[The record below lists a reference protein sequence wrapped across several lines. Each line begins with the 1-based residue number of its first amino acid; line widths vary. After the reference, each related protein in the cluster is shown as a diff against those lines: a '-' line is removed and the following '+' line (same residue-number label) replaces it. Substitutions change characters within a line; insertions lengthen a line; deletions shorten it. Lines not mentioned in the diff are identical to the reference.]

1 MARTGTNRG
10 RYIVVTEEW
19 RFERVQW
26 ASLARMTGMR
36 AALLVPFLTFVL
48 WSSVTLIAQEAPAG
62 EELPAGE
69 QPQET
74 YGHSRH
80 GETFDEGPRSAAY
93 LMKGLGDAVH
103 FPVAGLSE
111 EAQKFFDQGITQ
123 QHGFWH
129 FEAERSFRQVAL
141 LHPDCAMAYWGMAR
155 ANDEH
160 AERAA
165 GFLASALQR
174 SKNAPKR
181 EQAWIDAWAAYYQ
194 IDAKLRKELQSGD
207 KKRIEIATKA
217 IVAKTKDRK
226 KELLDKLDKKLLKDL
241 GTIVFD
247 YPDDTEA
254 KAFLAIQNWL
264 AYRWGGGVQIVS
276 HTAIN
281 ALLDQVFAKQP
292 LHPAHHYRI
301 HLWDREDARRALDS
315 AAKNGF
321 SAPAIAHQWHMP
333 GHIYAKLNRHFDA
346 AWQQEASGRA
356 DHAHMMRD
364 GVMPFLIHNYGH
376 NQEWMARSMAHSGRT
391 DEALRIAMNLA
402 ELPRH
407 PKHNKI
413 ASGGSIAAYGQKRLV
428 QICEDHGLW
437 QRAIDLVDK
446 GFLERSDEISSEVQR
461 LGLLGRAYYRL
472 GRKDDATRIVAE
484 VGQLL
489 AKART
494 RRAAA
499 IDEAEAKAY
508 SERKQRKD
516 MLDAVADAGRNPTNS
531 VQSVLSLQ
539 RELNAERLLA
549 EGDAKAALKEIDGVR
564 GVPMPLM
571 AGLRVAAGETKKAI
585 EQLEKENKRNPNRA
599 ATMVALAKAYQ
610 ANGPESEP
618 ELRELAFE
626 LAEICEDNYLA
637 HAGIPA
643 NTGKPGPGLRLIVP
657 GDGDPLFPDVRHGKG
672 FGKRPSLSSIGP
684 RCWAPVANPGFD
696 LASAATDGVIRYGT
710 DNAGMALNAD
720 GSVTLRGVADG
731 VLPETGRAK
740 LVVFYLGFGC
750 LHCVEQL
757 HLLRPAHAKFAE
769 LGVDIVAIGSD
780 TAANIHAAS
789 LDLPAAERMPF
800 PMLADKKLAAFK
812 AWRCHDDFE
821 NMPLH
826 GTFLVDAKG
835 RVRWQDIS
843 YEPFTEIDWLLKESR
858 RLLALPVVAAS
869 R

>member
-1 MARTGTNRG
+1 MLAVTRRWILVTG
-10 RYIVVTEEW
+10 IS
-19 RFERVQW
+19 
-26 ASLARMTGMR
+26 SLA
-36 AALLVPFLTFVL
+36 AVP
-48 WSSVTLIAQEAPAG
+48 AQEASAPSGSVGDAVSSSG
-62 EELPAGE
+62 QLE
-69 QPQET
+69 ET

-93 LMKGLGDAVH
+93 LMPGLGNAVN
-103 FPVAGLSE
+103 FPVEGISA
-111 EAQKFFDQGITQ
+111 EAQKFFNQGITQ

-141 LHPDCAMAYWGMAR
+141 LHPECAMAYWGMAR

-165 GFLASALQR
+165 GFLASAVQR
-174 SKNAPKR
+174 SKDAPKR

-194 IDAKLRKELQSGD
+194 IGAKQREELQSGD
-207 KKRIEIATKA
+207 KKRIEAA
-217 IVAKTKDRK
+217 IKEVVEKNKDRK
-226 KELLDKLDKKLLKDL
+226 KDLLNKLDKKLLKDL

-276 HTAIN
+276 HTAVN

-315 AAKNGF
+315 AKKNGF

-333 GHIYAKLNRHFDA
+333 GHIYSKLHRHYDA

-376 NQEWMARSMAHSGRT
+376 NQEWMARSLAHSGRI
-391 DEALRIAMNLA
+391 DVALRIAMNLA

-407 PKHNKI
+407 PEHNQI
-413 ASGGSIAAYGQKRLV
+413 TSGGTIAAYGQKRLV

-437 QRAIDLVDK
+437 QRAIELVDQ
-446 GFLERSDEISSEVQR
+446 GFLEASDEVASEVER

-472 GRKDDATRIVAE
+472 GRQEDAARIVAE
-484 VGQLL
+484 VDQLL
-489 AKART
+489 ITARA

-499 IDEAEAKAY
+499 IDEAEEQAY
-508 SERKQRKD
+508 SERKKRHE
-516 MLDAVADAGRNPTNS
+516 MTEAIADAGRRPTNS
-531 VQSVLSLQ
+531 VQSILSLQ

-549 EGDAKAALKEIDGVR
+549 EGDAKAALKEMDGVR
-564 GVPMPLM
+564 GIPMPLM

-585 EQLEKENKRNPNRA
+585 EQLEKANKNNPNRA

-610 ANGPESEP
+610 AHGSESEAK
-618 ELRELAFE
+618 LRQLVSD
-626 LAEICEDNYLA
+626 LAEVAGSDFLA
-637 HAGIPA
+637 KAGISRTA
-643 NTGKPGPGLRLIVP
+643 
-657 GDGDPLFPDVRHGKG
+657 DDEPLFSDVRHGPD
-672 FGKRPSLSSIGP
+672 FGDRPSLQDIGP

-696 LASAATDGVIRYGT
+696 LASAATDGVIAYG
-710 DNAGMALNAD
+710 NKKAAMALDPD
-720 GSVTLRGVADG
+720 GSMTLRGGGGEGRHEA
-731 VLPETGRAK
+731 GRAK

-757 HLLRPAHAKFAE
+757 HLLRPAYAQFAE
-769 LGVDIVAIGSD
+769 MGVDIVAIGSD
-780 TAANIHAAS
+780 TAPNIHQAS
-789 LDLPAAERMPF
+789 LDLPAAERIPF
-800 PMLADKKLAAFK
+800 PMLADPKLEAFK

-826 GTFLVDAKG
+826 GTFLVDRDG
-835 RVRWQDIS
+835 RIRWQDIS
-843 YEPFTEIDWLLKESR
+843 YEPFVEVDWLLEESR
-858 RLLALPVVAAS
+858 RLLALPFVEAK

>member
-1 MARTGTNRG
+1 M
-10 RYIVVTEEW
+10 
-19 RFERVQW
+19 RV
-26 ASLARMTGMR
+26 
-36 AALLVPFLTFVL
+36 ALLVPFLASAVLMSFV
-48 WSSVTLIAQEAPAG
+48 VRAQEVTQSG
-62 EELPAGE
+62 EE
-69 QPQET
+69 QQDT

-93 LMKGLGDAVH
+93 LMPGLGDAVH
-103 FPVAGLSE
+103 FPVVGLSA
-111 EAQKFFDQGITQ
+111 EAQKFFNQGVTQ

-141 LHPDCAMAYWGMAR
+141 LHPECAMAYWGMAR

-165 GFLASALQR
+165 GFLASAVQC
-174 SKNAPKR
+174 SKDAPKR

-194 IDAKLRKELQSGD
+194 IDAKQRKELQSAD
-207 KKRIEIATKA
+207 KQRVEAAVTSVVDKN
-217 IVAKTKDRK
+217 KDRK
-226 KELLDKLDKKLLKDL
+226 NDLLNKLDKKLLKDL

-247 YPDDTEA
+247 YPEDSEA
-254 KAFLAIQNWL
+254 KAFLVIQNWL

-276 HTAIN
+276 HTAVN
-281 ALLDQVFAKQP
+281 ALLDQVFAKHP
-292 LHPAHHYRI
+292 MHPAHHYRI
-301 HLWDREDARRALDS
+301 HLWDREDGRRALDS
-315 AAKNGF
+315 ASKNGF

-333 GHIYAKLNRHFDA
+333 GHIYAKLNRHYDA

-407 PKHNKI
+407 PEYNQI
-413 ASGGSIAAYGQKRLV
+413 TSGGSIAGYGQKRLV

-437 QRAIDLVDK
+437 QRAIDLVDQ
-446 GFLERSDEISSEVQR
+446 GFIERSDEISSEVQR

-472 GRKDDATRIVAE
+472 DRKGDATRIVAE

-489 AKART
+489 ARARAQRATAVDKAEET
-494 RRAAA
+494 AF
-499 IDEAEAKAY
+499 
-508 SERKQRKD
+508 SERKKRDD
-516 MLDAVADAGRNPTNS
+516 MLAAVTDAGRKPTSS

-539 RELNAERLLA
+539 RELNGERLLA
-549 EGDAKAALKEIDGVR
+549 AGDAKAALKEVDGVR
-564 GVPMPLM
+564 GIPMPLM

-585 EQLEKENKRNPNRA
+585 EQLEKANKRNPNRA
-599 ATMVALAKAYQ
+599 ATMVALAKAYE
-610 ANGPESEP
+610 AHGPESKP
-618 ELRELAFE
+618 KLRDLVLA
-626 LAEICEDNYLA
+626 LAEISDGDFLTSVGYPPNQ
-637 HAGIPA
+637 
-643 NTGKPGPGLRLIVP
+643 KPGPGLRLKVP
-657 GDGDPLFPDVRHGKG
+657 GDDNVLFPDVRHGDD
-672 FGKRPSLSSIGP
+672 FGDRPSLKSIGP

-696 LASAATDGVIRYGT
+696 LASAATDGVIAYG
-710 DNAGMALNAD
+710 NKKAAMALNAD
-720 GSVTLRGVADG
+720 GSVILRGAAAGDHT
-731 VLPETGRAK
+731 ETGRAK

-757 HLLRPAHAKFAE
+757 HLLRPAHAQFAE

-780 TAANIHAAS
+780 TAPNIHQAS

-800 PMLADKKLAAFK
+800 PMLADPKLKAFK

-826 GTFLVDAKG
+826 GTFLIDAKG

-843 YEPFTEIDWLLKESR
+843 YEPFTKIDWLLKESR
-858 RLLALPVVAAS
+858 RLLALPVVAAT

>member
-1 MARTGTNRG
+1 M
-10 RYIVVTEEW
+10 
-19 RFERVQW
+19 RV
-26 ASLARMTGMR
+26 
-36 AALLVPFLTFVL
+36 ALLVPFLASAVL
-48 WSSVTLIAQEAPAG
+48 SSSYLLAQEGGVVPVEG
-62 EELPAGE
+62 DE
-69 QPQET
+69 QLET

-80 GETFDEGPRSAAY
+80 GETFDEGPRSAAS
-93 LMKGLGDAVH
+93 LMPGLGDAVH
-103 FPVAGLSE
+103 FPVAGISA
-111 EAQKFFDQGITQ
+111 EAQKFFNQGVTQ

-141 LHPDCAMAYWGMAR
+141 LHPECAMAYWGMAR

-165 GFLASALQR
+165 GFLASAVQR
-174 SKNAPKR
+174 SKDAPKR

-194 IDAKLRKELQSGD
+194 IDAKQREELRSGD
-207 KKRIEIATKA
+207 KKRIEVATKA
-217 IVAKTKDRK
+217 IVEKAKARK

-247 YPDDTEA
+247 YPEDIEA

-276 HTAIN
+276 HTAVN
-281 ALLDQVFAKQP
+281 AILDQVFAVQP

-301 HLWDREDARRALDS
+301 HLWDREDGRRALDS
-315 AAKNGF
+315 ASKNGF

-346 AWQQEASGRA
+346 SWQQEASGRA

-376 NQEWMARSMAHSGRT
+376 NQEWMARSMSHSGRT

-407 PKHNKI
+407 PDYNQI
-413 ASGGSIAAYGQKRLV
+413 TGGGSIAGYGQKRLV

-446 GFLERSDEISSEVQR
+446 GFLERSDEVSSEVER

-472 GRKDDATRIVAE
+472 GRKDDATRTVAE

-489 AKART
+489 AKARAK
-494 RRAAA
+494 RATA
-499 IDEAEAKAY
+499 IDEAEEKAY
-508 SERKQRKD
+508 TERKK
-516 MLDAVADAGRNPTNS
+516 RNEMTTAIATASRRPNNA

-549 EGDAKAALKEIDGVR
+549 EGDAKAALKEVDGVR
-564 GVPMPLM
+564 GIPMPLM

-585 EQLEKENKRNPNRA
+585 EQLEKENKKNPNRA
-599 ATMVALAKAYQ
+599 ATMVALAKAYE
-610 ANGPESEP
+610 AHGAESKP
-618 ELRELAFE
+618 ELRELV
-626 LAEICEDNYLA
+626 LALA
-637 HAGIPA
+637 KIAEGDFLTSVGYPP
-643 NTGKPGPGLRLIVP
+643 NQKTGLGLRLTVP
-657 GDGDPLFPDVRHGKG
+657 NDDNPLFPDTRHGDG

-696 LASAATDGVIRYGT
+696 LASAAINGVIAYG
-710 DNAGMALNAD
+710 NKKAAMALNAD
-720 GSVTLRGVADG
+720 GSVVLRGGAAG
-731 VLPETGRAK
+731 ERTETGRAK

-757 HLLRPAHAKFAE
+757 HLLRPAQAQFAE

-780 TAANIHAAS
+780 TAPNIHQAS

-800 PMLADKKLAAFK
+800 PMLADPKLKAFK

-826 GTFLVDAKG
+826 GTFLIDAKG
-835 RVRWQDIS
+835 RIRWQDIS
-843 YEPFTEIDWLLKESR
+843 YEPFTKIDWLVNESR
-858 RLLALPVVAAS
+858 RLLALPMVDAA

>member
-1 MARTGTNRG
+1 MRVAR
-10 RYIVVTEEW
+10 
-19 RFERVQW
+19 
-26 ASLARMTGMR
+26 
-36 AALLVPFLTFVL
+36 LVPFLASAVL
-48 WSSVTLIAQEAPAG
+48 LSTVVRAQEGAVLPEEG
-62 EELPAGE
+62 EG
-69 QPQET
+69 QRET

-80 GETFDEGPRSAAY
+80 GETFNEGPRSAAY
-93 LMKGLGDAVH
+93 LMPGLGNAVH
-103 FPVAGLSE
+103 FPVEGISA
-111 EAQKFFDQGITQ
+111 EAQKFFNQGITQ

-141 LHPDCAMAYWGMAR
+141 LHPECAMAYWGMAR

-165 GFLASALQR
+165 GFAANAVQR
-174 SKNAPKR
+174 SKDAPVR

-194 IDAKLRKELQSGD
+194 IDAKQRKELQSGD
-207 KKRIEIATKA
+207 KLRIEVATKA
-217 IVAKTKDRK
+217 IVEKNKERK
-226 KELLDKLDKKLLKDL
+226 KDLLNKLDKKLLKEL

-247 YPDDTEA
+247 YPNDTEA

-276 HTAIN
+276 HTAVN

-301 HLWDREDARRALDS
+301 HLWDREDGRRALDS

-321 SAPAIAHQWHMP
+321 TAPAIAHQWHMP
-333 GHIYAKLNRHFDA
+333 GHIYAKLNRHYDA

-407 PKHNKI
+407 PEYNQI
-413 ASGGSIAAYGQKRLV
+413 TSGGSIAGYGQKRLV

-437 QRAIDLVDK
+437 QRAIDLVDQ
-446 GFLERSDEISSEVQR
+446 GFLEKSDEISSEVQR
-461 LGLLGRAYYRL
+461 LCLLGRAYYRL
-472 GRKDDATRIVAE
+472 DRKDDATRIVAE

-489 AKART
+489 AKARAH
-494 RRAAA
+494 RATA
-499 IDEAEAKAY
+499 IDKAEETAF
-508 SERKQRKD
+508 SERKKRDD
-516 MLDAVADAGRNPTNS
+516 MLAAVADAGRKPTSS

-539 RELNAERLLA
+539 RELNGERMLA
-549 EGDAKAALKEIDGVR
+549 EGDAKAALKEVDGVR
-564 GVPMPLM
+564 GIPMPLM

-585 EQLEKENKRNPNRA
+585 EQLEKANKKSPNRA
-599 ATMVALAKAYQ
+599 ATMVALARAYA
-610 ANGPESEP
+610 ANGPESKP
-618 ELRELAFE
+618 ALRELVLE
-626 LAEICEDNYLA
+626 LAELCADDYMA
-637 HAGIPA
+637 QVGIPVDH
-643 NTGKPGPGLRLIVP
+643 GKPGPGLRLKVP
-657 GDGDPLFPDVRHGKG
+657 GDDEPLFPQVYHGEG
-672 FGKRPSLSSIGP
+672 FGERPRLESIGP
-684 RCWAPVANPGFD
+684 RCWAPVPNPGFD
-696 LASAATDGVIRYGT
+696 LASAAIDGVITYG
-710 DNAGMALNAD
+710 NAKAGMALNAD
-720 GSVTLRGVADG
+720 GSVILRGGANGLVT
-731 VLPETGRAK
+731 ETGRAK

-757 HLLRPAHAKFAE
+757 HLLRPAHAQFAE

-780 TAANIHAAS
+780 TAPNIHQAS

-800 PMLADKKLAAFK
+800 PMLADSKLKAFK

-843 YEPFTEIDWLLKESR
+843 YEPFIKIDWLLKESR
-858 RLLALPVVAAS
+858 RLLALPVVAAT